1 MTRRPPAAL
10 YGVKAFKRRRK
21 ERRDLED
28 EEIVALY
35 RDRDERAVARTAE
48 KYGARLR
55 SLASGITGDAQTA
68 EECENDTYLEAWNT
82 IPPQDPAGYLYAY
95 LARIA
100 RHLALDAC
108 RRRNRLK
115 RSAHIAELTAEMEEC
130 IPAPD
135 DTAASF
141 EAKELG
147 EAIGRWLRTLGEEKR
162 TVFMRRYWYLDPV
175 ETIARRYGFGKSK
188 VKMILL
194 RCRKELKEY
203 LEKEG
208 YTV

>member
-1 MTRRPPAAL
+1 M
-10 YGVKAFKRRRK
+10 
-21 ERRDLED
+21 ED

-108 RRRNRLK
+108 RRRNRFKRSARHLALDACRRRNRLK

-175 ETIARRYGFGKSK
+175 ETIARRFGFGKSK

-194 RCRKELKEY
+194 RCRRELKDY